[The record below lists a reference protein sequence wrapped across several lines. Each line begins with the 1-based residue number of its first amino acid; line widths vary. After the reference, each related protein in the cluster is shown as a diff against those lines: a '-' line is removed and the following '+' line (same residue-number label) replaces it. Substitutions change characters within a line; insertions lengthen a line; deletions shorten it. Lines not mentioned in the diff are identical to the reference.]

1 VYTIPSNG
9 QATWY
14 KIDKNAAHKTMTVDF
29 PKGGGFAV
37 YDEKGEIVDFST
49 ASHNNS
55 VVLPQGGL
63 IVLGGNA
70 GDVFKINLN

>member
-1 VYTIPSNG
+1 G

-14 KIDKNAAHKTMTVDF
+14 KIDKNSADKTMTIDF
-29 PKGGGFAV
+29 PTSGGFAV
-37 YDEKGEIVDFST
+37 YDENGAVVQFST
-49 ASHNNS
+49 ASNNNS
-55 VVLPQGGL
+55 VVLPKGGL